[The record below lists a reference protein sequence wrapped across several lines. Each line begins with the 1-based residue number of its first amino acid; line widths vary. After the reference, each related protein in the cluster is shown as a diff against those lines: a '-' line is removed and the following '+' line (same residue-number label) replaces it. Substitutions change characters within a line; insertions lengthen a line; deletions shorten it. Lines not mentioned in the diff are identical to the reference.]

1 MIQNNE
7 DIPVLIAYNGPLN
20 GQKWPINHE
29 LIIGRDP
36 KCDITIPERQVSRLH
51 AKIYPENNSITI
63 EDLGSKN
70 GTYNNGEP
78 VDAPTILLD
87 GAIVQI
93 ALAQEF
99 IFLTTEAT
107 LPLDFDK
114 YSQKGKMLRLDP
126 KSRRVWI
133 SDQELLPPLSAP
145 QFKLLHLLYTNEDQV
160 VSRQEIILHVWKEE
174 VALGVSNQALDA
186 LARRLR
192 ERISSIDSTHD
203 YIITVR
209 GHGFRFE
216 NPIASISHP
225 SK

>member
-7 DIPVLIAYNGPLN
+7 EIPVLIAYNGPLN
-20 GQKWPINHE
+20 GKKWSITHE

-36 KCDITIPERQVSRLH
+36 KCDITIPERQVSRIH
-51 AKIYPENNSITI
+51 AKVYPIKDSITL

-70 GTYNNGEP
+70 GTYNNGKL
-78 VDAPTILLD
+78 VNAATGLSD
-87 GAIVQI
+87 GAIIQI
-93 ALAQEF
+93 ALAQQF

-114 YSQKGKMLRLDP
+114 PSRKGKILRISS
-126 KSRRVWI
+126 KSRRVWV
-133 SDQELLPPLSAP
+133 SNQEVLPPLSAP
-145 QFKLLHLLYTNEDQV
+145 QFKLLHLLYINEDQV
-160 VSRQEIILHVWKEE
+160 ISRQEVIANVWEE
-174 VALGVSNQALDA
+174 EALGVSNQALDA
-186 LARRLR
+186 LVRRLR
-192 ERISSIDSTHD
+192 DRISSIDSTHA

-216 NPIASISHP
+216 NPISSISQP